1 MLTPTLRRP
10 APGKIDAVVF
20 DIGRVLV
27 QWSIRNL
34 YAQVID
40 DPARLDWFLAHVVTE
55 QWNFEHDAGKPL
67 AQLVAERS
75 ALFPDEAGLIAL
87 YPERWMDTIPGPVPG
102 TTALVEALSAR
113 ETPLYAIT
121 NFGAET
127 WAMFRPHYPVLSH
140 FRDIVVS
147 GRERIVKPDPAIYAL
162 AQSRFGHDPARM
174 LFIDDSLPNV
184 TSARACGWNAH
195 HFRDAATLETELVSW
210 GLLD

>member
-1 MLTPTLRRP
+1 MLTPT
-10 APGKIDAVVF
+10 PGMIDAVVF

-40 DPARLDWFLAHVVTE
+40 DPARLDWFLTHVVTE

-75 ALFPDEAGLIAL
+75 ALFPDEADLIAL
-87 YPERWMDTIPGPVPG
+87 YPEHWMDTIPGPVLG
-102 TTALVEALSAR
+102 TAALVEALSAR
-113 ETPLYAIT
+113 GTPLYAIT
-121 NFGAET
+121 NFGADT
-127 WAMFRPHYPVLSH
+127 WAMFRPHYPVLDH
-140 FRDIVVS
+140 FGDIVIS

-195 HFRDAATLETELVSW
+195 HFQDAATLKTELVSW

>member
-1 MLTPTLRRP
+1 MLAPALRRP
-10 APGKIDAVVF
+10 TPGKIDAIVF

-34 YAQVID
+34 YAKLID
-40 DPARLDWFLAHVVTE
+40 DPARLDWFLAHVATE
-55 QWNFEHDAGKPL
+55 DWNFEHDAGKPL

-75 ALFPDEAGLIAL
+75 ALFPDEADLIAL
-87 YPERWMDTIPGPVPG
+87 YPQRWLETVPGPISG
-102 TTALVEALSAR
+102 TAALVEALAAR
-113 ETPLYAIT
+113 GHPLYAIT

-127 WAMFRPHYPVLSH
+127 WAIFRPTFPVLDH

-162 AQSRFGHDPARM
+162 AQGRFGHDPARM

-184 TSARACGWNAH
+184 QSARACGWNAH
-195 HFRDAATLETELVSW
+195 HFHDAEGLETELIAW